1 MRMST
6 KIHEQLV
13 LIVEPLQVAKDHNLV
28 PEVVGYALLFMKEN
42 PSLTIQEAMQ
52 QALQEWVK

>member
-1 MRMST
+1 MST